1 MAEMAETQRMRWM
14 VRTDKTVL
22 AAAAVLLAVIIEMA
36 LDHMAI
42 LAKAVPAALPCVCT

>member
-1 MAEMAETQRMRWM
+1 MAEKAETQRMRWM

-22 AAAAVLLAVIIEMA
+22 AAAVLLAVIIEMA